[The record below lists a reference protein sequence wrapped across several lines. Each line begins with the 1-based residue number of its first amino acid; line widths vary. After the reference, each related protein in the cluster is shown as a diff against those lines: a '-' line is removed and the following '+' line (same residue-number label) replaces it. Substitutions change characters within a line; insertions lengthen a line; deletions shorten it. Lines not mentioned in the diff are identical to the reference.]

1 MKNNKN
7 VLFLARGAL
16 IASLYVVLTYVV
28 HMFGLDSG
36 AIQVRISEALVALLY
51 FTPAAIPGLCLGCFL
66 SNLLVGG
73 VIADIMFGTLATFL
87 GAVAGYFL
95 RSINKYL
102 VLIPSI
108 ISNTIIIPFVLIYS
122 YNVGDAW
129 WYLMLTVG
137 IGEIISCGVFGAI
150 LLKSLEK
157 HKLFR

>member
-1 MKNNKN
+1 M
-7 VLFLARGAL
+7 
-16 IASLYVVLTYVV
+16 
-28 HMFGLDSG
+28 
-36 AIQVRISEALVALLY
+36 
-51 FTPAAIPGLCLGCFL
+51 CLGCFL

-73 VIADIMFGTLATFL
+73 VIADIIFGTLATFL

-95 RSINKYL
+95 RRINKYL

-137 IGEIISCGVFGAI
+137 IGEIISCGIFGAI